1 VELLPGAD
9 QIRRV
14 PAGSPPLTS
23 PPESELTGVAF
34 HYDRPDAKAPHALL
48 IAVPPNLERGWTP
61 DTLVQGLRD
70 TVELGKLRALDL
82 ADLPLLRDLIPGIRI
97 AASSAAA
104 NLFATFE
111 NTRPHDQNGPF
122 RLEANYRTPGRV
134 ADGLAAR
141 VHDPLWMFT
150 RQWQFGEFAAQD
162 APSPAIRTL
171 KGSSKKI
178 NAWRPV
184 AEPGQPAA
192 AWTPYNSA
200 EIPLDVVVESEPMP
214 AKLELRIRA
223 EGGAHFRAMLAEQGQ
238 LDAAAN

>member
-1 VELLPGAD
+1 
-9 QIRRV
+9 
-14 PAGSPPLTS
+14 
-23 PPESELTGVAF
+23 
-34 HYDRPDAKAPHALL
+34 
-48 IAVPPNLERGWTP
+48 
-61 DTLVQGLRD
+61 
-70 TVELGKLRALDL
+70 
-82 ADLPLLRDLIPGIRI
+82 
-97 AASSAAA
+97 
-104 NLFATFE
+104 
-111 NTRPHDQNGPF
+111 
-122 RLEANYRTPGRV
+122 TPGRV

-162 APSPAIRTL
+162 AASPAIVTL

-192 AWTPYNSA
+192 AWTPYNPA

-238 LDAAAN
+238 LDAAASQLAAMQLQAAADASTVGLLGSAVGGGVPDAEKVALSITDGSITAQLANVARQWAQWWDAVQVDHHPDCLDAHRFEYAVELSVGGSLLRASE